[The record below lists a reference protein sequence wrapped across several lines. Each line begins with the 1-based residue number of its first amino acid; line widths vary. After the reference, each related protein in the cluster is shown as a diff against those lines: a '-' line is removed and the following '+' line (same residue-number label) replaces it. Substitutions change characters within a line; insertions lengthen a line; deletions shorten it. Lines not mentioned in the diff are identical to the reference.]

1 MTAPAAL
8 VRVAVGR
15 HAVRGT
21 AVADPSVPLAA
32 VHAELCRQVRARAP
46 FPSGP
51 VGITGLHGGSISIN
65 SHPGRGTQVILRM
78 PAERLVADTGAAAR
92 LQA

>member
-1 MTAPAAL
+1 M
-8 VRVAVGR
+8 
-15 HAVRGT
+15 
-21 AVADPSVPLAA
+21 
-32 VHAELCRQVRARAP
+32 E
-46 FPSGP
+46 
-51 VGITGLHGGSISIN
+51 LHGGSISIN